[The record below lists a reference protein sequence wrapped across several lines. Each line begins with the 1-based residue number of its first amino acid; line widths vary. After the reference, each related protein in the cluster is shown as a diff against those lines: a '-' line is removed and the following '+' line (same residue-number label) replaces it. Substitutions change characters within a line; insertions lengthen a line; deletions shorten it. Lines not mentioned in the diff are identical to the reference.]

1 MRYLREFNENKDVFM
16 EYLLEFTEDGK
27 PEELFNDR
35 LSKLLRFVR
44 VEGIRDYTIK
54 GITKSGEIKIVLKIG
69 KWRTHS
75 KVGFFN
81 SYNL

>member
-1 MRYLREFNENKDVFM
+1 MRYLKEFNENKDVFM
-16 EYLLEFTEDGK
+16 EYLLEFTENGK

-54 GITKSGEIKIVLKIG
+54 GITKSGETKIVLKIG
-69 KWRTHS
+69 K
-75 KVGFFN
+75 
-81 SYNL
+81 

>member
-1 MRYLREFNENKDVFM
+1 MKYLKEFNENKDVFY
-16 EYLLEFTEDGK
+16 EYLLEFTENGK
-27 PEELFNDR
+27 LVEMFNDK
-35 LSKLLRFVR
+35 LSKLLRFIR
-44 VEGIRDYTIK
+44 IEGIKNYTIK
-54 GITKSGEIKIVLKIG
+54 GITRSGEHKIILKIG

>member
-27 PEELFNDR
+27 PEELFNSR

-44 VEGIRDYTIK
+44 VEGIKNYTIK
-54 GITKSGEIKIVLKIG
+54 GMTKSGETKLVLKIG
-69 KWRTHS
+69 K
-75 KVGFFN
+75 
-81 SYNL
+81 

>member
-69 KWRTHS
+69 K
-75 KVGFFN
+75 
-81 SYNL
+81 